1 MSVFE
6 CERLAQEYAEWLR
19 RGLTAQVQG
28 EVCVIAS
35 PFVDRHRDFLQIVI
49 RGTDSDLLLTD
60 DGYLIRDLRISGL
73 ADISQMEFS
82 ASMIATRHG
91 NTDYMA
97 VL

>member
-1 MSVFE
+1 MGDGEKTPLKLNFDSKV
-6 CERLAQEYAEWLR
+6 RLEF
-19 RGLTAQVQG
+19 RGVT
-28 EVCVIAS
+28 ITS
-35 PFVDRHRDFLQIVI
+35 
-49 RGTDSDLLLTD
+49 
-60 DGYLIRDLRISGL
+60 